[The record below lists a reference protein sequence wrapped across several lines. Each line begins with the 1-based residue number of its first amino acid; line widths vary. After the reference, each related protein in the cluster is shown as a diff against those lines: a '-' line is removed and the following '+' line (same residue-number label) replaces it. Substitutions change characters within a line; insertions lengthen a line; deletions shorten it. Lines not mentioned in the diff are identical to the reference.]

1 MGCGGVGET
10 VKGWW
15 EELKKQQWMEGER
28 GRCGVWEVAR
38 VKVRD
43 GGIQSS

>member
-1 MGCGGVGET
+1 MGRVEET
-10 VKGWW
+10 AVDGWW
-15 EELKKQQWMEGER
+15 ER
-28 GRCGVWEVAR
+28 RCGVWEVAR